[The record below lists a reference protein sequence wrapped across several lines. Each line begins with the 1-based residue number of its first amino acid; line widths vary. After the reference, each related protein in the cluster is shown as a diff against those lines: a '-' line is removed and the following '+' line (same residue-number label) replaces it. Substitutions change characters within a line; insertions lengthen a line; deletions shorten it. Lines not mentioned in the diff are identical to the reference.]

1 METKYNHS
9 LYEKKWW
16 DFWLQKGYFTADSS
30 SNKDPYVILMP
41 PPNVTDRLHM
51 GHGLNNTLQD
61 IYIRWQRMLGKEVC
75 WLPGTD
81 HAGIATQMMVEKS
94 LQAEGS
100 SRQELGRERFV
111 ERCWQWKEKH
121 GSIII
126 SQLQC
131 LGASADWQR
140 LAFTM
145 SPSLSK
151 SVREVFVRLFDK
163 GLIYRGKR
171 LVNWDFALQTAVSD
185 DEVFNKEETG
195 KLWSIAYP
203 LASGQGELVVATT
216 RPETMFG
223 DTAVAVNPDDQ
234 RYRQYIGTEVILP
247 LSQRKIPVIA
257 DTHVKSEFG
266 TGCLK
271 ITPAHDFNDFDI
283 GQRHQLPALDIFNDQ
298 GLLADCVPPKFQGLT
313 RSKARQMV
321 LRELEALNLL
331 RGETKHRHT
340 LPYSDR
346 SKELIEPR
354 LSQQWFLRMQPLVAE
369 AIRVAKDGELHF
381 YPDSWQKTYLHW
393 LENIQDWCISRQL
406 WWGHRIPVWYCQ
418 ACQHQ
423 FAATEDPSV
432 CKKCSSDRIQQD
444 EDVLDTWFS
453 SWLWPFSTLG
463 YPEQQQDVQKFYP
476 SQVLITGADIIFL
489 WVARMVIAGIE
500 VLGKPPFKD
509 VYFNSIICDH
519 QGRKFSKTLGNGI
532 DPLEVID
539 KYGADAV
546 RYTCVSLAPL
556 GGRARMGIQ
565 DFANGAKFVNKLW
578 NAARFLLAQPCPK
591 TLPTLANS
599 QLTVPEQ
606 WLLNS
611 FADTV
616 AALDKHLRAYRVD
629 SMAETLYHFI
639 WGTYCDWGVEIA
651 KTMQQATNQIPASMY
666 YVMDGLLRL
675 AHPVMPFISE
685 EIWQRL
691 PSHPDWDRPSSLVI
705 AKFPQADALQR
716 FDCEEDGGALRRWD
730 LTRALITAVRTLRS
744 RATIPPQEEISV
756 SIVADAGKLSAAE
769 QQWIHKLAGV
779 KTVVWL
785 ATDAPKP
792 IPALVQVGAGF
803 EVYTT
808 TEHIDVERERMRLR
822 NDRQR
827 LTALLA
833 KVNAKLNNPAF
844 CAKAPAQ
851 VLTEHNQ
858 RKHLLQSQLHSVEV
872 NLRALGVG

>member
-1 METKYNHS
+1 METKYNHN

-16 DFWLQKGYFTADSS
+16 DFWLQQGYFAADSS
-30 SNKDPYVILMP
+30 STKDPYVILMP

-51 GHGLNNTLQD
+51 GHGLNNTVQD
-61 IYIRWQRMLGKEVC
+61 IFIRWQRMLGKEVC

-94 LQAEGS
+94 LQAEGR
-100 SRQELGRERFV
+100 SRQELGREQFIA
-111 ERCWQWKEKH
+111 RCWQWQEKH
-121 GSIII
+121 GNIII
-126 SQLQC
+126 SQLQR

-151 SVREVFVRLFDK
+151 AVREVFVRLFDK

-171 LVNWDFALQTAVSD
+171 LVNWDCALQTAVSD
-185 DEVFNKEETG
+185 DEVFNREETG

-203 LASGQGELVVATT
+203 LVDRQSEQDELVVATT

-223 DTAVAVNPDDQ
+223 DTAVAVNPNDQ
-234 RYRQYIGTEVILP
+234 RYRQYIGKKVLLP
-247 LSQRKIPVIA
+247 LVNRELPVIA
-257 DTHVKSEFG
+257 DSYVKSEFG

-283 GQRHQLPALDIFNDQ
+283 GQRHQLPALNIFDDA
-298 GLLADCVPPKFQGLT
+298 GLLADCVPPKFQGMT
-313 RSKARQMV
+313 RSAARQAV
-321 LRELEALNLL
+321 LRALRELNLL

-369 AIRVAKDGELHF
+369 AIRVAKDGELRF

-418 ACQHQ
+418 TCQQH
-423 FAATEDPSV
+423 FAATSDPSA
-432 CKKCSSDRIQQD
+432 CKHCGSKTMQQD
-444 EDVLDTWFS
+444 DDVLDTWFS
-453 SWLWPFSTLG
+453 SWLWSFSTLG
-463 YPEQQQDVQKFYP
+463 FPDHNEQDLRKFYP

-539 KYGADAV
+539 QYGADAV
-546 RYTCVSLAPL
+546 RFTCVSLAPL
-556 GGRARMGIQ
+556 GGRARMGKQ

-578 NAARFLLAQPCPK
+578 NAARFLLAQPAPQP
-591 TLPTLANS
+591 LPSLADT
-599 QLTVPEQ
+599 QPTVPEQ

-616 AALDKHLRAYRVD
+616 MAVDKHLQAYRVD
-629 SMAETLYHFI
+629 SMADALYRFI

-651 KTMQQATNQIPASMY
+651 KTMLQTTNQIPASMY
-666 YVMDGLLRL
+666 YIMDGLLRL
-675 AHPVMPFISE
+675 VHPVMPFISE

-691 PSHPDWDRPSSLVI
+691 PAHPDWDRPSSLVV
-705 AKFPQADALQR
+705 AKFPQADVLPRYDSKALASW
-716 FDCEEDGGALRRWD
+716 EM
-730 LTRALITAVRTLRS
+730 TRALITAIRTLRS
-744 RATIPPQEEISV
+744 RATIPPQEQIEV
-756 SIVADAGKLSAAE
+756 SIAAKRLVADE
-769 QQWIHKLAGV
+769 QRWLHELAGV
-779 KTVVWL
+779 AQVIWL
-785 ATDAPKP
+785 TADDPKP
-792 IPALVQVGAGF
+792 TPALVQVGAGF

-808 TEHIDVERERMRLR
+808 TVRIDVGREKDKLR
-822 NDRQR
+822 NDQQR
-827 LTALLA
+827 LTALLS

-844 CAKAPAQ
+844 CANAPAQ
-851 VLTEHNQ
+851 VLEEHTQ
-858 RKHLLQSQLHSVEV
+858 RRQLLQSQLHSVEV
-872 NLRALGVG
+872 NLQALGS